1 MRTAKLTYARNP
13 GEFSMSP
20 VTRPLARLLA
30 CWLLLTTV
38 GCATLHIPQLDLRSR
53 KATARNPVAKVVCL
67 WEPAEGRDPKGNPC
81 HGFAGQILF
90 LNSSSLPVSVDGDVR
105 VYLFDDQGTV
115 EEQSEPLHKFDFDNG
130 AWSQH
135 YTYGTLGPAY
145 NVFIPYMRH
154 GTYEA
159 TCALRLRLTPKQGPA
174 VFSEMASIE
183 LMSFHGGTKPV
194 SKKPQVDS
202 RVEAATAEDLT
213 SVNKR
218 RRTTTISLN
227 PNGASETPANGDHD
241 NEIQLAGYEAEP
253 RPLTSNDAKIAQL
266 EQMVKELREQ
276 QRTQVSPVKQ
286 AVPAAV
292 PSPPP
297 RRLEE
302 VIDEPSRGRLKSS
315 PTLERASAE
324 KAEPS
329 ASTDSV
335 RRQVKPKVSPQRHL
349 LEDDEP
355 ADVSSTTSKP
365 HPLLDDESPAPRR
378 VTRISSQSA
387 HHPLED
393 ALDDERPPVR
403 ERTATRKVIPPE
415 ASSSGQDHSISVDPF
430 DPIDIDTI
438 ETTAVDER
446 QITRRQLR
454 AVNH

>member
-1 MRTAKLTYARNP
+1 
-13 GEFSMSP
+13 MSP

-38 GCATLHIPQLDLRSR
+38 GCATLHFPHLDLRSR

-105 VYLFDDQGTV
+105 VYLFDDQGTI
-115 EEQSEPLHKFDFDNG
+115 EEQSEPLHKFDFDSG
-130 AWSQH
+130 AWAQH

-174 VFSEMASIE
+174 IFSEMASIE
-183 LMSFHGGTKPV
+183 LMSFQGGTKPV

-227 PNGASETPANGDHD
+227 PNGASEPSATGDHD
-241 NEIQLAGYEAEP
+241 SEIQLAGYETEP

-276 QRTQVSPVKQ
+276 QRNQAAPVKQ
-286 AVPAAV
+286 AAAPEVV

-302 VIDEPSRGRLKSS
+302 VIEEQSRGRLKSS
-315 PTLERASAE
+315 TLKPASSDKAETEKVEAE

-329 ASTDSV
+329 ASTESG
-335 RRQVKPKVSPQRHL
+335 RRPLKSNVTPPRHL

-355 ADVSSTTSKP
+355 AVVSSTASKA
-365 HPLLDDESPAPRR
+365 HPLMDDEPPAPRR
-378 VTRISSQSA
+378 VTQTSRKA
-387 HHPLED
+387 ARHPLED
-393 ALDDERPPVR
+393 ALDDEQPAVR
-403 ERTATRKVIPPE
+403 ERTATRKVIPSDTPS
-415 ASSSGQDHSISVDPF
+415 AGQDHGIVVDPF
-430 DPIDIDTI
+430 DPIDIDAI

>member
-1 MRTAKLTYARNP
+1 
-13 GEFSMSP
+13 MSP

-227 PNGASETPANGDHD
+227 PNGASETPANGEHD
-241 NEIQLAGYEAEP
+241 GDIQLAGYEAEP

-276 QRTQVSPVKQ
+276 QRNQAAPVKQ
-286 AVPAAV
+286 AAATEVV
-292 PSPPP
+292 PSQPP

-302 VIDEPSRGRLKSS
+302 VIDDQSRGRLKSS
-315 PTLERASAE
+315 ALKPASSD
-324 KAEPS
+324 KAEPERAEPE

-335 RRQVKPKVSPQRHL
+335 RRQLKPKATQQRHL

-355 ADVSSTTSKP
+355 ADVSSTTPKA
-365 HPLLDDESPAPRR
+365 HPLLDDEAPAPRR
-378 VTRISSQSA
+378 VTQVSRQSTR
-387 HHPLED
+387 HPLED

-415 ASSSGQDHSISVDPF
+415 ATSSGQDHSISVDPF

>member
-1 MRTAKLTYARNP
+1 
-13 GEFSMSP
+13 MSP

-183 LMSFHGGTKPV
+183 LMSFHGGSKPV

-227 PNGASETPANGDHD
+227 PNGASETPANGEHD

-266 EQMVKELREQ
+266 EQMVKQLREQ
-276 QRTQVSPVKQ
+276 QRTQVAPVKQ
-286 AVPAAV
+286 AAASDVV
-292 PSPPP
+292 PSQPP

-302 VIDEPSRGRLKSS
+302 AIDEQSRGRLKSS
-315 PTLERASAE
+315 ALKPASSDKAEPE

-335 RRQVKPKVSPQRHL
+335 RRQLKPRVTQQRHL

-355 ADVSSTTSKP
+355 ADVSSTTSKT
-365 HPLLDDESPAPRR
+365 HPLLDDEAPAPRR
-378 VTRISSQSA
+378 VTQASRKSA

-415 ASSSGQDHSISVDPF
+415 DSSSGQDHSISVDPF